1 MTSRKSESRCD
12 AYRCLAHGI
21 AHASNELEPAALAGI
36 LGSIALD
43 IVADPEGWQ
52 DKLAATSPFT
62 NGGPV
67 AAALSAAG

>member
-1 MTSRKSESRCD
+1 MTSNSETRCD

-21 AHASNELEPAALAGI
+21 AHASNELEPATLAGI

-52 DKLAATSPFT
+52 DNLAAASPFT
-62 NGGPV
+62 TGRPV
-67 AAALSAAG
+67 SAALSAAG